1 LARVQEEELKR
12 VIMTAGGGV
21 YMKEVEYR
29 ETVDFKGKIEAFTKI
44 NTFHF

>member
-1 LARVQEEELKR
+1 
-12 VIMTAGGGV
+12 MTAGGGV

-44 NTFHF
+44 NTQVLTDYKSNILL